1 MNNKF
6 TLKQVFSLVDG
17 RLSTSMADIYN
28 MLGIVMGGSVFTYQL
43 PTALDYLKSQNQIWF
58 IEATKLLNNIKDVHG
73 NDFETLMKV
82 IDSEYSDVYF
92 EITKI

>member
-1 MNNKF
+1 MKNKF

-17 RLSTSMADIYN
+17 RLSTSMEDIHI
-28 MLGIVMGGSVFTYQL
+28 MLGIVMGGSIFTHQL

-58 IEATKLLNNIKDVHG
+58 IDATKLLNNIKDVHG
-73 NDFETLMKV
+73 DDFETLMKV